1 MKALAFLMG
10 SRALDAALAAGDR
23 RSIPEPDFAPMATT
37 PETAGAWRR
46 WAEAGRTPSARAARA
61 ITSSPAAPL
70 HTPTAEPA

>member
-23 RSIPEPDFAPMATT
+23 RPIPEPDLAPMATT

-46 WAEAGRTPSARAARA
+46 WAEAGRSPSAGAARA
-61 ITSSPAAPL
+61 TTSAGTL
-70 HTPTAEPA
+70 QTPTAEPA